1 MPNAQDFFGGR
12 IKLPSPPAIA
22 IRILD
27 AVRQDD
33 NSFND
38 LADIIKVDP
47 ALSSRLL
54 KIANSPLYGLPNRV
68 VSISQATA
76 MIGTQ
81 ALTNI
86 ALSFVIIQ
94 GFQKRVQGGFDFE
107 LFWRRAITAAV
118 AAEVLAERVK
128 RKDPNI
134 FVSALLQDIGVL
146 VLFLS
151 DAASF
156 TELLDKKRIS
166 GKSLGETEREHFG
179 FDHADV
185 GEHLLRTWNLPEAI
199 VGPIRWH
206 HHLDPHQ
213 PHGDAATLLRF
224 ADKISALYHGTQSN
238 RKSIEIHEGLKEAYQ
253 LSDAQIDALID
264 QVGVSARQVMEHF
277 QIQPGDMRPFTQIMQ
292 EANEELGRL
301 NLTYEQMVLEL
312 KQAKQSAEQLAVEL
326 KRANDSLRELAFRDE
341 LTGLYNHRFFQE
353 VFEAEL
359 QKSKRYQHPIS
370 LLLLDIDYFKTVNDT
385 YGHLIGDYVLKEVS
399 QVMIRLVRHCDI
411 VARYGGEE
419 FAIVLPETGKVG
431 AHVLAQRVRRGLEQ
445 HQFVYDSAR
454 FSITASIGLV
464 STDMAAIT
472 IERRALIECS
482 DQALYAA
489 KQNGRNRVEQFRSRS

>member
-1 MPNAQDFFGGR
+1 
-12 IKLPSPPAIA
+12 
-22 IRILD
+22 
-27 AVRQDD
+27 
-33 NSFND
+33 
-38 LADIIKVDP
+38 
-47 ALSSRLL
+47 
-54 KIANSPLYGLPNRV
+54 
-68 VSISQATA
+68 
-76 MIGTQ
+76 
-81 ALTNI
+81 
-86 ALSFVIIQ
+86 
-94 GFQKRVQGGFDFE
+94 
-107 LFWRRAITAAV
+107 
-118 AAEVLAERVK
+118 
-128 RKDPNI
+128 
-134 FVSALLQDIGVL
+134 
-146 VLFLS
+146 
-151 DAASF
+151 
-156 TELLDKKRIS
+156 
-166 GKSLGETEREHFG
+166 
-179 FDHADV
+179 
-185 GEHLLRTWNLPEAI
+185 
-199 VGPIRWH
+199 
-206 HHLDPHQ
+206 
-213 PHGDAATLLRF
+213 
-224 ADKISALYHGTQSN
+224 
-238 RKSIEIHEGLKEAYQ
+238 
-253 LSDAQIDALID
+253 
-264 QVGVSARQVMEHF
+264 MEHF